1 MIILLAVDA
10 ASRGVMRAFLMAGEG
25 TIASGIYQDCFGAEG
40 VEVVP
45 AGEEMQGA
53 SARFHRVRETEQGE

>member
-1 MIILLAVDA
+1 
-10 ASRGVMRAFLMAGEG
+10 MRAFLMAGEG